1 MPLNVA
7 STDVSVVNSILGNP
21 LFDSAEAIERL
32 PVHTLALARLEP
44 GRPVR
49 GTGTDQAHVQLLA
62 EVADTAELPPLLVQR
77 AGSRI
82 VDGMHRFAA
91 ARLRGEEEIRV
102 RLIDCSDEEAFILAV
117 RANTWHGLPLS
128 RADRMAGARQIVTW
142 HPDWSD
148 RAIGVATGLSAKT
161 IAGIRRRQ
169 CEDPGATAKPEGKRL
184 GRDGKRRPLTAAE
197 GRRRAA
203 EYILA
208 RPDASLREIAREADV
223 APATA
228 QDVRARI
235 RRGVDPVITGRA
247 AAAAR
252 DAEGP
257 GRSGVTRPETRRPTD
272 GSRRPAPSLTPGLPA
287 PGPLE
292 GRSTVPGGPRGTR
305 PPGWPA
311 LSPKLA
317 NDPALKYTDN
327 GRAFMSWMVMHVI
340 NSGEWR
346 EFVDTVP
353 AHWLGALS
361 SVADRAGQEWIEFAE
376 ELRRR
381 RNVMEYAPGMETA
394 PTTVR

>member
-32 PVHTLALARLEP
+32 PVHTLALTRLEP

-49 GTGTDQAHVQLLA
+49 GMGTDQAHVQLLA
-62 EVADTAELPPLLVQR
+62 EVPDAAELPPLLVQR
-77 AGSRI
+77 ASSRI
-82 VDGMHRFAA
+82 VDGMHRYAA
-91 ARLRGEEEIRV
+91 ARLRGDEEIRV

-169 CEDPGATAKPEGKRL
+169 NEDPGTETKPEGKRL

-235 RRGVDPVITGRA
+235 RRGVDPIITGRA

-252 DAEGP
+252 DAEGS
-257 GRSGVTRPETRRPTD
+257 SGATRPDTRRPTD
-272 GSRRPAPSLTPGLPA
+272 ASRRPALPLTPGLPA
-287 PGPLE
+287 TGPLE
-292 GRSTVPGGPRGTR
+292 SRSGTRGAR

-327 GRAFMSWMVMHVI
+327 GRAFMSWMVLHVI

-381 RNVMEYAPGMETA
+381 RNVMEYPPEMETA
-394 PTTVR
+394 R